1 MNQNNQ
7 VLHICSYYTTSS
19 LYEKMFSKLDEY
31 DIKQIVYVPIQSN
44 SMKNKNRNF
53 TLKNAE
59 YIYSKNFNTIDRLI
73 YFTKINKIVRDSKK
87 KIDIDKIGII
97 HAHSLFIN
105 GGVARRLKIMSG
117 KKYIVEVQN
126 TDINLCFNK
135 LRHLKKVGIRI
146 LNDAEQIIFY
156 SPSYKEHLIRE
167 IIPKTLQT
175 SIETKS
181 RVIPSGIDEFW
192 LENKYRARRKI
203 DDKKLNLI
211 YVGDVNSNK
220 NIVTTIKAC
229 KILIEKGYDISY
241 KIVGRIVDDKLEELI
256 NRYNFIKYVPYSPKE
271 ELIKH
276 YREGDIFIMPS
287 RYETFG
293 LVYAEALSQGL
304 PVIYTRGQ
312 GFDGQ
317 FNEGEVGYSVQY
329 DSAEEIVEKIKLII
343 NDYQT
348 ISKNCL
354 DKVDKFNWDRIANEY
369 IEVYRNYL
377 DI

>member
-19 LYEKMFSKLDEY
+19 LYERMFSKLDEY

-126 TDINLCFNK
+126 TDINLFFKK

-241 KIVGRIVDDKLEELI
+241 KIVGRIVDDKYEKLI